1 MLTTAEAEVASDA
14 IERKGVSFIEYHTK
28 LNAVYA
34 QWAAWL
40 AVEYAYGLPEGIFS
54 GLFERAWED
63 GHSSGLTSV
72 ENYYQE
78 YADFARKVVEAAR
91 S

>member
-1 MLTTAEAEVASDA
+1 MLTTAEAEIASDA
-14 IERKGVSFIEYHTK
+14 IERKGVPFTEYHEK

-40 AVEYAYGLPEGIFS
+40 ASEYAEGLPEGIFPA
-54 GLFERAWED
+54 LFERAWAD

-72 ENYYQE
+72 ENYYEE
-78 YADFARKVVEAAR
+78 YASFARKVVEAAR
-91 S
+91 G